1 MNELAK
7 HIEILLLD
15 NDCVILPG
23 FGGFIAHSIPAGWN
37 SEENSFTPP
46 YRSIGFNPQLTLND
60 GVLTQSFMA
69 AYHTN
74 FPDAERIV
82 NQKIRQ
88 LTEQL
93 YAEGSI
99 NLYPVGTLNYSV
111 EGKISFTPS
120 QQHIQTPSLYGLGS
134 FEIKELCQ
142 LEKTVEKTLQSP
154 VLVPDTPRKEHH
166 IPYLREAVAVAVAIL
181 LFFLLSKPVENTDV
195 QQLNYAQLIPSGIFE
210 IFDREPLAMTL
221 VEKNN
226 DRTGRQ
232 NARPKVVKEVKVNKT
247 KPEITNKETAEAIP
261 VPAVVSEPVP
271 VAPAQKAEV
280 TPQPAPTAPEAAT
293 IKSSKPYK
301 IIVASVSQEQEAAAM
316 VRKLQTEG
324 YKEAEVVKGDGRIR
338 VSILAYQARKEAN
351 KNLNLLREVTP
362 YTTAWLLVT
371 P

>member
-46 YRSIGFNPQLTLND
+46 CRSIGFNPQLTLND

-93 YAEGSI
+93 YAEGSV
-99 NLYPVGTLNYSV
+99 NLCPVGTLNYSV
-111 EGKISFTPS
+111 EGKIGFTPS
-120 QQHIQTPSLYGLGS
+120 QQQIQTPSLYGLGS
-134 FEIKELCQ
+134 FEIQELRQ
-142 LEKTVEKTLQSP
+142 LEKPVEKTIQAP
-154 VLVPDTPRKEHH
+154 VLVPDTPRKEYHL
-166 IPYLREAVAVAVAIL
+166 PYLREAVAVAAAIL

-195 QQLNYAQLIPSGIFE
+195 QQLNYTQLIPSGIFE
-210 IFDREPLAMTL
+210 LFDREPLAMTL
-221 VEKNN
+221 VEKSN

-232 NARPKVVKEVKVNKT
+232 NARPKVVKEIKVD
-247 KPEITNKETAEAIP
+247 KPEPAITPEKIAEAT
-261 VPAVVSEPVP
+261 PALTAINEPA
-271 VAPAQKAEV
+271 APAPKAEV
-280 TPQPAPTAPEAAT
+280 TPKPAPAAVEVKT
-293 IKSSKPYK
+293 LKSSKPYK
-301 IIVASVSQEQEAAAM
+301 IIVASISREQEATAM
-316 VRKLQTEG
+316 VTKLHAEG

-338 VSILAYQARKEAN
+338 VSILAYEAREEAN